1 VAAVTAAP
9 LRQRKIPT
17 KLRVYGKVRP
27 LRAFLPDLLRPR
39 ELYAAGDEEKLATS
53 SVSRPKLMLFQ
64 VLSSFGRSRAGEA
77 PERGSTLRNASD
89 AAAPPVTPKRR
100 PFLRAITGG
109 ATPSQAPAYTDTE
122 LFEGIA
128 TGDERIARELYRRL
142 LPAVEAALYRV
153 LGRREHDHEDL
164 IQSSFEQIIL
174 TLAQRRYA
182 QACSLNT
189 WASTIAAH
197 VALKSLRSRYRQR
210 NVFDARVGADELL
223 ELTSSGQDVERTVG
237 DRREL
242 ERLRL
247 RLSELPAAQAEA
259 VVLHD
264 LMGHPLAEI
273 AAITGASV
281 AAAQSRLVRGRKELM
296 ARMAAD
302 QKDTG
307 DFDGGA

>member
-1 VAAVTAAP
+1 
-9 LRQRKIPT
+9 
-17 KLRVYGKVRP
+17 
-27 LRAFLPDLLRPR
+27 
-39 ELYAAGDEEKLATS
+39 
-53 SVSRPKLMLFQ
+53 MLFQ
-64 VLSSFGRSRAGEA
+64 ILSPFGRSRAGATAEQRVTLPDVPDTVA
-77 PERGSTLRNASD
+77 PA
-89 AAAPPVTPKRR
+89 VTPKRR
-100 PFLRAITGG
+100 PFLRAIVGG
-109 ATPSQAPAYTDTE
+109 AASSPAPEYTDSE

-128 TGDERIARELYRRL
+128 TGDERIARELYGRL
-142 LPAVEAALYRV
+142 LPSVEAALYRV

-164 IQSSFEQIIL
+164 VQSSFEQIIV

-197 VALKSLRSRYRQR
+197 IALKSLRSRYRQR
-210 NVFDARVGADELL
+210 NVFDSRVGAEELA
-223 ELTSSGQDVERTVG
+223 EFASGGHDVERTVG
-237 DRREL
+237 ERREL

-273 AAITGASV
+273 ATITGASV

-296 ARMAAD
+296 ALMQAD
-302 QKDTG
+302 ETEKG
-307 DFDGGA
+307 GSDGGA

>member
-1 VAAVTAAP
+1 MFSSSRSRFGRVA
-9 LRQRKIPT
+9 
-17 KLRVYGKVRP
+17 G
-27 LRAFLPDLLRPR
+27 R
-39 ELYAAGDEEKLATS
+39 EPELAERAAGG
-53 SVSRPKLMLFQ
+53 V
-64 VLSSFGRSRAGEA
+64 
-77 PERGSTLRNASD
+77 NAN
-89 AAAPPVTPKRR
+89 RR
-100 PFLRAITGG
+100 PFLRAIPGG
-109 ATPSQAPAYTDTE
+109 ANAGQAAPAYTDTE

-128 TGDERIARELYRRL
+128 SGDERIARELYRRL
-142 LPAVEAALYRV
+142 LPSVEAALYRV

-164 IQSSFEQIIL
+164 VQSSFEQIVI
-174 TLAQRRYA
+174 TLSQRRYA

-197 VALKSLRSRYRQR
+197 IALKSLRSRYRQR
-210 NVFDARVGADELL
+210 SVFDGRVGSDDVAEFAMGR
-223 ELTSSGQDVERTVG
+223 EDVERTVSE
-237 DRREL
+237 RREL

-296 ARMAAD
+296 AKLA
-302 QKDTG
+302 G
-307 DFDGGA
+307 DGDGRGHRGERGNDG

>member
-1 VAAVTAAP
+1 MVDARKVAASPVT
-9 LRQRKIPT
+9 
-17 KLRVYGKVRP
+17 
-27 LRAFLPDLLRPR
+27 
-39 ELYAAGDEEKLATS
+39 
-53 SVSRPKLMLFQ
+53 
-64 VLSSFGRSRAGEA
+64 
-77 PERGSTLRNASD
+77 
-89 AAAPPVTPKRR
+89 TPKRR
-100 PFLRAITGG
+100 PLLRAITGG
-109 ATPSQAPAYTDTE
+109 ANARAAAAYTDTE

-128 TGDERIARELYRRL
+128 NGEERIARELYRRL
-142 LPAVEAALYRV
+142 LPAVEAALFRV

-164 IQSSFEQIIL
+164 VQSSFEQIII
-174 TLAQRRYA
+174 TLSQRRYA

-210 NVFDARVGADELL
+210 NVFDARLGADDLAEVA
-223 ELTSSGQDVERTVG
+223 SGGDDVERTVG

-273 AAITGASV
+273 ATITGASV

-296 ARMAAD
+296 ARMATD
-302 QKDTG
+302 R
-307 DFDGGA
+307 GGAEGEHG

>member
-1 VAAVTAAP
+1 MSILARYRSPLARTGGGAPGPRQAKLADVAQGA
-9 LRQRKIPT
+9 
-17 KLRVYGKVRP
+17 VRP
-27 LRAFLPDLLRPR
+27 
-39 ELYAAGDEEKLATS
+39 
-53 SVSRPKLMLFQ
+53 VSEPQ
-64 VLSSFGRSRAGEA
+64 
-77 PERGSTLRNASD
+77 
-89 AAAPPVTPKRR
+89 RR
-100 PFLRAITGG
+100 PLLRAITGG
-109 ATPSQAPAYTDTE
+109 ANARAASAYTDAE

-128 TGDERIARELYRRL
+128 NGEERIARELYRRL
-142 LPAVEAALYRV
+142 LPAVESALYRV

-164 IQSSFEQIIL
+164 VQSSFEQIIL
-174 TLAQRRYA
+174 TLSQRRYA

-197 VALKSLRSRYRQR
+197 IALKSLRSRYRQR
-210 NVFDARVGADELL
+210 NVFDQRLAADELV
-223 ELTSSGQDVERTVG
+223 ELASGGDDVERTVA

-264 LMGHPLAEI
+264 VMGHPLAEI
-273 AAITGASV
+273 ATLTGASV

-302 QKDTG
+302 R
-307 DFDGGA
+307 DGGEGDHG

>member
-1 VAAVTAAP
+1 
-9 LRQRKIPT
+9 
-17 KLRVYGKVRP
+17 
-27 LRAFLPDLLRPR
+27 
-39 ELYAAGDEEKLATS
+39 
-53 SVSRPKLMLFQ
+53 MLFQ
-64 VLSSFGRSRAGEA
+64 IFSTFGRARAGAA
-77 PERGSTLRNASD
+77 PERHVSLRDVSEP
-89 AAAPPVTPKRR
+89 AARAVTPKRR
-100 PFLRAITGG
+100 PFLRAIIGG
-109 ATPSQAPAYTDTE
+109 AAASQAPAYTDTE

-142 LPAVEAALYRV
+142 LPSVEAALYRV

-164 IQSSFEQIIL
+164 VQSSFEQIII

-197 VALKSLRSRYRQR
+197 MALKSLRSRYRQR
-210 NVFDARVGADELL
+210 NVFDARVGADDLAEVA
-223 ELTSSGQDVERTVG
+223 SGGEDVERTVG

-273 AAITGASV
+273 ATITGASV

-302 QKDTG
+302 QEDPG
-307 DFDGGA
+307 GSDGRA

>member
-1 VAAVTAAP
+1 MTGA
-9 LRQRKIPT
+9 R
-17 KLRVYGKVRP
+17 RP
-27 LRAFLPDLLRPR
+27 L
-39 ELYAAGDEEKLATS
+39 
-53 SVSRPKLMLFQ
+53 
-64 VLSSFGRSRAGEA
+64 
-77 PERGSTLRNASD
+77 
-89 AAAPPVTPKRR
+89 
-100 PFLRAITGG
+100 LRAITGG
-109 ATPSQAPAYTDTE
+109 AGAARPAPEYTDAE
-122 LFEGIA
+122 LFEGIVD
-128 TGDERIARELYRRL
+128 GDERIARELYRRL
-142 LPAVEAALYRV
+142 LPAVESALYRV

-164 IQSSFEQIIL
+164 VQTSFEQIIL

-210 NVFDARVGADELL
+210 NVFDARLGAEDLAELA
-223 ELTSSGQDVERTVG
+223 SGGDDVERTVG
-237 DRREL
+237 ERREL

-281 AAAQSRLVRGRKELM
+281 AAAQSRLVRGRKELL
-296 ARMAAD
+296 ARMEAD
-302 QKDTG
+302 RQQGG
-307 DFDGGA
+307 DHG

>member
-1 VAAVTAAP
+1 MRVAAGSAPEASVTLPDARTAA
-9 LRQRKIPT
+9 QT
-17 KLRVYGKVRP
+17 VSSKLRP
-27 LRAFLPDLLRPR
+27 L
-39 ELYAAGDEEKLATS
+39 
-53 SVSRPKLMLFQ
+53 
-64 VLSSFGRSRAGEA
+64 
-77 PERGSTLRNASD
+77 
-89 AAAPPVTPKRR
+89 
-100 PFLRAITGG
+100 LRAITGG
-109 ATPSQAPAYTDTE
+109 ASSARAYTDTE

-164 IQSSFEQIIL
+164 VQSSFEQIVV

-197 VALKSLRSRYRQR
+197 IALKSLRSRYRQR
-210 NVFDARVGADELL
+210 RVFDSRLGADEIE
-223 ELTSSGQDVERTVG
+223 ELAVGRDDVERTVG
-237 DRREL
+237 ERREL
-242 ERLRL
+242 ERLRV
-247 RLSELPAAQAEA
+247 RLSELPAARAEA

-273 AAITGASV
+273 AAITGTSV

-296 ARMAAD
+296 ARLSED
-302 QKDTG
+302 REIERG
-307 DFDGGA
+307 NDGGA

>member
-1 VAAVTAAP
+1 
-9 LRQRKIPT
+9 
-17 KLRVYGKVRP
+17 
-27 LRAFLPDLLRPR
+27 
-39 ELYAAGDEEKLATS
+39 
-53 SVSRPKLMLFQ
+53 M
-64 VLSSFGRSRAGEA
+64 
-77 PERGSTLRNASD
+77 NAN
-89 AAAPPVTPKRR
+89 RR
-100 PFLRAITGG
+100 PFLRAIAGG
-109 ATPSQAPAYTDTE
+109 ANAPAPPAYTDTE

-164 IQSSFEQIIL
+164 VQSSFEQIVI
-174 TLAQRRYA
+174 TLSQRRYA

-197 VALKSLRSRYRQR
+197 IALKSLRSRYRQR
-210 NVFDARVGADELL
+210 SVFDARVGSDDVAEFAMGR
-223 ELTSSGQDVERTVG
+223 EDVERTVAE
-237 DRREL
+237 RREL

-247 RLSELPAAQAEA
+247 KLSELPAAQAEA

-273 AAITGASV
+273 ATITGASV

-296 ARMAAD
+296 AKLSAERGERSPD
-302 QKDTG
+302 SERG
-307 DFDGGA
+307 SDG

>member
-1 VAAVTAAP
+1 MGPAVTGA
-9 LRQRKIPT
+9 R
-17 KLRVYGKVRP
+17 RP
-27 LRAFLPDLLRPR
+27 L
-39 ELYAAGDEEKLATS
+39 
-53 SVSRPKLMLFQ
+53 
-64 VLSSFGRSRAGEA
+64 
-77 PERGSTLRNASD
+77 
-89 AAAPPVTPKRR
+89 
-100 PFLRAITGG
+100 LRAITGG
-109 ATPSQAPAYTDTE
+109 AGPARPAPEYTDAE
-122 LFEGIA
+122 LFEGIVD
-128 TGDERIARELYRRL
+128 GDERIARELYRRL

-164 IQSSFEQIIL
+164 VQTSFEQIIL

-210 NVFDARVGADELL
+210 NVFDARLGAEDLAELA
-223 ELTSSGQDVERTVG
+223 SGGDDVERTVG
-237 DRREL
+237 ERREL

-281 AAAQSRLVRGRKELM
+281 AAAQSRLVRGRKELL
-296 ARMAAD
+296 ARMEAD
-302 QKDTG
+302 RQQGG
-307 DFDGGA
+307 DHG

>member
-1 VAAVTAAP
+1 MTGA
-9 LRQRKIPT
+9 R
-17 KLRVYGKVRP
+17 RP
-27 LRAFLPDLLRPR
+27 L
-39 ELYAAGDEEKLATS
+39 
-53 SVSRPKLMLFQ
+53 
-64 VLSSFGRSRAGEA
+64 
-77 PERGSTLRNASD
+77 
-89 AAAPPVTPKRR
+89 
-100 PFLRAITGG
+100 LRAITGG
-109 ATPSQAPAYTDTE
+109 AGAVRPAPEYTDAE
-122 LFEGIA
+122 LFEGIVD
-128 TGDERIARELYRRL
+128 GDERIARELYRRL
-142 LPAVEAALYRV
+142 LPSVEAALYRV

-164 IQSSFEQIIL
+164 VQTSFEQIIL

-210 NVFDARVGADELL
+210 NVFDARVGAEDLAELA
-223 ELTSSGQDVERTVG
+223 SGNDDVERTVG
-237 DRREL
+237 ERREL

-281 AAAQSRLVRGRKELM
+281 AAAQSRLVRGRKELL
-296 ARMAAD
+296 ARMEAD
-302 QKDTG
+302 RQQGG
-307 DFDGGA
+307 DHG

>member
-1 VAAVTAAP
+1 MFS
-9 LRQRKIPT
+9 Q
-17 KLRVYGKVRP
+17 
-27 LRAFLPDLLRPR
+27 
-39 ELYAAGDEEKLATS
+39 
-53 SVSRPKLMLFQ
+53 SRFR
-64 VLSSFGRSRAGEA
+64 FGRSAAGEQRG
-77 PERGSTLRNASD
+77 RGSTLSHADGHDGSGGK
-89 AAAPPVTPKRR
+89 AEPSSVSAPRR
-100 PFLRAITGG
+100 PLLRAIAGG
-109 ATPSQAPAYTDTE
+109 ASAREVAPAYTDTE

-164 IQSSFEQIIL
+164 VQSSFEQIVA

-197 VALKSLRSRYRQR
+197 IALKSLRSRYRQR
-210 NVFDARVGADELL
+210 NVFDARVGADQLAEFAM
-223 ELTSSGQDVERTVG
+223 GRDDVERTVAQ
-237 DRREL
+237 RREL
-242 ERLRL
+242 EQLRL

-273 AAITGASV
+273 ATLTGASV

-296 ARMAAD
+296 ARLSAD
-302 QKDTG
+302 RDG
-307 DFDGGA
+307 ERGGDGGT

>member
-1 VAAVTAAP
+1 MFSP
-9 LRQRKIPT
+9 S
-17 KLRVYGKVRP
+17 
-27 LRAFLPDLLRPR
+27 RPR
-39 ELYAAGDEEKLATS
+39 FGRFAAGAVRVQTAC
-53 SVSRPKLMLFQ
+53 V
-64 VLSSFGRSRAGEA
+64 
-77 PERGSTLRNASD
+77 SD
-89 AAAPPVTPKRR
+89 AEKAAAGGVSANRR
-100 PFLRAITGG
+100 PVLRAITGG
-109 ATPSQAPAYTDTE
+109 ASAAQAAPVYTDAQ

-128 TGDERIARELYRRL
+128 AGDERIARELYRRL
-142 LPAVEAALYRV
+142 LPAVEGALYRV

-164 IQSSFEQIIL
+164 VQSSFEQIVL

-197 VALKSLRSRYRQR
+197 IALKSLRSRYRQR
-210 NVFDARVGADELL
+210 SVFDARLGADDVAELAIGH
-223 ELTSSGQDVERTVG
+223 EDVERTVS

-273 AAITGASV
+273 ASITGATV

-296 ARMAAD
+296 ARLA
-302 QKDTG
+302 KDG
-307 DFDGGA
+307 AGRGGNDGRA

>member
-1 VAAVTAAP
+1 MLFQIFSTFGQARAGIPPARVSSLRDVSEQAAPAVTA
-9 LRQRKIPT
+9 
-17 KLRVYGKVRP
+17 
-27 LRAFLPDLLRPR
+27 
-39 ELYAAGDEEKLATS
+39 
-53 SVSRPKLMLFQ
+53 
-64 VLSSFGRSRAGEA
+64 
-77 PERGSTLRNASD
+77 
-89 AAAPPVTPKRR
+89 KRR
-100 PFLRAITGG
+100 PFLRAIIGG
-109 ATPSQAPAYTDTE
+109 AAPSQPPAYTDTE

-142 LPAVEAALYRV
+142 LPSVEAALYRV

-164 IQSSFEQIIL
+164 VQSSFEQIII

-197 VALKSLRSRYRQR
+197 IALKSLRSRYRQR
-210 NVFDARVGADELL
+210 NVFDARIGADELA
-223 ELTSSGQDVERTVG
+223 EFASGGEDVERTVG

-242 ERLRL
+242 ERLRQ

-264 LMGHPLAEI
+264 VMGHPLAEI
-273 AAITGASV
+273 ATITGASV

-302 QKDTG
+302 QDNQG
-307 DFDGGA
+307 DSDAGA

>member
-1 VAAVTAAP
+1 MVSHYFSMFREAAGSEARALPGNLPGASKAAGEPVTTP
-9 LRQRKIPT
+9 R
-17 KLRVYGKVRP
+17 RP
-27 LRAFLPDLLRPR
+27 L
-39 ELYAAGDEEKLATS
+39 
-53 SVSRPKLMLFQ
+53 
-64 VLSSFGRSRAGEA
+64 
-77 PERGSTLRNASD
+77 
-89 AAAPPVTPKRR
+89 
-100 PFLRAITGG
+100 LRAITGG
-109 ATPSQAPAYTDTE
+109 ASTTRPAPSYTDTE

-128 TGDERIARELYRRL
+128 NGEERIARELYRRL
-142 LPAVEAALYRV
+142 LPAVESALYRV

-164 IQSSFEQIIL
+164 VQSSFEQIIL

-210 NVFDARVGADELL
+210 NVFDPRLGADELA
-223 ELTSSGQDVERTVG
+223 ELASSSDDVERTVG
-237 DRREL
+237 ERREL
-242 ERLRL
+242 ERLRS

-281 AAAQSRLVRGRKELM
+281 AAAQSRLVRGRKELL
-296 ARMAAD
+296 ARMEAD
-302 QKDTG
+302 RQR
-307 DFDGGA
+307 GGEHG